1 MNFTFEGEPK
11 AIQSVRFANRGSFTV
26 KYQPKQNTDW
36 KGYIRLSAV
45 SQLPAGFAVLDEA
58 IAISVSFIFLPPKSM
73 KKADLKNIELGK
85 TVYKFTKPDLA
96 DNLCKG
102 LLDALSGVVYRDD
115 SLIAKV
121 QSRKIYGITPRIEL
135 TVERLCAPVIEQDLF
150 QPIPSFNF

>member
-11 AIQSVRFANRGSFTV
+11 AIQSVRFANFRGNIV
-26 KYQPKQNTDW
+26 KYQPKKNTDW

-58 IAISVSFIFLPPKSM
+58 IEINVDFVFMPPKSM
-73 KKADLKNIELGK
+73 KKADLKRIESGE

-102 LLDALSGVVYRDD
+102 LLDALTGVVYRDD

-121 QSRKIYGITPRIEL
+121 QSRKIYGSNPKIEL
-135 TVERLCAPVIEQDLF
+135 SINALICPAKTNAIE
-150 QPIPSFNF
+150 